1 MSLAN
6 IINAFSNIAVVYPL
20 GIAYK
25 QNDDLTTACIA
36 IVGIFSFYSH
46 LFASHKH
53 DQIGFGC
60 SEKHSL
66 LLNQLDVLGCFVL
79 SFRFLYLFKKFDLKL
94 FSRLLVCIFLN
105 ILSEKFTISRFQY
118 CFVHSCWHI
127 CIFHWMG
134 LFLNHQKN
142 D

>member
-6 IINAFSNIAVVYPL
+6 LINAFSNIAVIYPL
-20 GIAYK
+20 EIAYK
-25 QNDDLTTACIA
+25 QNDDLTTVCIA

-46 LFASHKH
+46 LFASH
-53 DQIGFGC
+53 QIG
-60 SEKHSL
+60 
-66 LLNQLDVLGCFVL
+66 LLNQLDVLGCFL
-79 SFRFLYLFKKFDLKL
+79 LFFRFLYLFKKFDLKL

-105 ILSEKFTISRFQY
+105 ILSEKFTISQFQY

-134 LFLNHQKN
+134 LFLNDQKN
-142 D
+142 A